1 MPTIMII
8 LNMAFSAG
16 IVLAIVGL
24 CAWGIITD
32 RPFAAYLTNRAI
44 ARAQRLSDRRRAPE
58 RRRVSPE
65 VSGYRGPLRRAIDV
79 GA

>member
-8 LNMAFSAG
+8 LNMVFCAG

-24 CAWGIITD
+24 CASGIITD
-32 RPFAAYLTNRAI
+32 RPFAAYLTNRAM
-44 ARAQRLSDRRRAPE
+44 ARADGVFDRRRAADRRRAPRE
-58 RRRVSPE
+58 AT
-65 VSGYRGPLRRAIDV
+65 GYRGPLRRALDA

>member
-8 LNMAFSAG
+8 LNMVFCAG

-32 RPFAAYLTNRAI
+32 RPFAAFLTDRAI
-44 ARAQRLSDRRRAPE
+44 ARAERLPDRRRAADRRRAPRE
-58 RRRVSPE
+58 A
-65 VSGYRGPLRRAIDV
+65 SGYPGPLRRAIDL

>member
-1 MPTIMII
+1 MSTIMII
-8 LNMAFSAG
+8 LNLSLCAG

-32 RPFAAYLTNRAI
+32 RPFAAYLTSRNI
-44 ARAQRLSDRRRAPE
+44 ARAEGRADRRRAD
-58 RRRVSPE
+58 RRRASRE
-65 VSGYRGPLRRAIDV
+65 VSGYRGPLRRALDA

>member
-8 LNMAFSAG
+8 LNMVFCAG
-16 IVLAIVGL
+16 IVLVIVGL

-44 ARAQRLSDRRRAPE
+44 ARAERIPDRRRSAERRRAPRE
-58 RRRVSPE
+58 A
-65 VSGYRGPLRRAIDV
+65 SGYRGPLRRAIDL

>member
-8 LNMAFSAG
+8 LNMAFCAG

-24 CAWGIITD
+24 CGWGIITD

-44 ARAQRLSDRRRAPE
+44 ARSQRIADRRRAPD
-58 RRRVSPE
+58 RRRTSRE
-65 VSGYRGPLRRAIDV
+65 ASGYRGPGRRAIDV

>member
-8 LNMAFSAG
+8 LNMVFCAG

-32 RPFAAYLTNRAI
+32 RPFAAYLTDRAI
-44 ARAQRLSDRRRAPE
+44 ARAERLPDRRRAAD
-58 RRRVSPE
+58 RRRASRE
-65 VSGYRGPLRRAIDV
+65 GSGYRGPLRRAIDL

>member
-8 LNMAFSAG
+8 LNMVFCAG

-24 CAWGIITD
+24 CAWGIVTD
-32 RPFAAYLTNRAI
+32 RPFAAYLTHRAV
-44 ARAQRLSDRRRAPE
+44 ARAEGISDRRHAADRRRAP
-58 RRRVSPE
+58 RE
-65 VSGYRGPLRRAIDV
+65 VSGYRGPLRRALDA

>member
-1 MPTIMII
+1 MPTISII

-24 CAWGIITD
+24 CAWGVITD
-32 RPFAAYLTNRAI
+32 RPFAAYLTNRAV
-44 ARAQRLSDRRRAPE
+44 ARAQKVSDRRQVPRD
-58 RRRVSPE
+58 
-65 VSGYRGPLRRAIDV
+65 VSGYRGPLRRAFDA